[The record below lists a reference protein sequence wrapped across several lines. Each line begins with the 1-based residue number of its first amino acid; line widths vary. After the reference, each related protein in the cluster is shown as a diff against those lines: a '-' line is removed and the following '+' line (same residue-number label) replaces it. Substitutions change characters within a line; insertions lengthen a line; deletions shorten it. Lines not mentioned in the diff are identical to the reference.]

1 MKGFSKSLKAGMSA
15 AAQAAND
22 TLPAGYKFTGATS
35 GGQRFRAP
43 DVQISPTPTRSP
55 RRGDDGACEP
65 GAHLLL
71 RVEHAVGLDPHPT
84 FVAVRVASALGE
96 LRGARAHT
104 LPARPSPSGR
114 HVWRATRNLR
124 CVPRRGDLLLLEAY
138 VGSDVTAR
146 GAAWDKIAWRGVIA
160 LDAVPSNGAPARVPL
175 HRNLRRAVESDGRA
189 YVAAEATVSL
199 VPTTARPRFAKS
211 KSDSEPATD
220 ERSLRGVRARADP
233 GLGVD
238 TAAT

>member
-43 DVQISPTPTRSP
+43 DVQTSPTPTRSP

-96 LRGARAHT
+96 LRARARAHPSRAT
-104 LPARPSPSGR
+104 LPLRTPRLARHAKPPMRPETRRSSP
-114 HVWRATRNLR
+114 
-124 CVPRRGDLLLLEAY
+124 P
-138 VGSDVTAR
+138 
-146 GAAWDKIAWRGVIA
+146 
-160 LDAVPSNGAPARVPL
+160 
-175 HRNLRRAVESDGRA
+175 
-189 YVAAEATVSL
+189 
-199 VPTTARPRFAKS
+199 
-211 KSDSEPATD
+211 
-220 ERSLRGVRARADP
+220 RGVRRIRRHRARRRV
-233 GLGVD
+233 G
-238 TAAT
+238 